1 MAILRTL
8 AASLR
13 RLTDCDCENLVQGHG
28 EIILRGETQEKIA
41 SDLDYLRRLDAGVR
55 EGLARGD
62 DDIETRLTLT
72 DCGKQHDLLQ
82 GLAGQL
88 HRDNLRALHA
98 QLQAEL
104 QTGPITTREGLQAW
118 TPNATYLTRAG
129 EAELR
134 NELRILV
141 EVRRPELARKLKN
154 AVAQGD
160 LKENADY
167 HDAKEQLGFVEG
179 RVQQLEVILRDA
191 VIVEA
196 GGANDEVRVGSTVEI
211 LEDGEDESEEYQIVG
226 SAGSQPQP
234 QQDSRWKA
242 R

>member
-1 MAILRTL
+1 MDPKP
-8 AASLR
+8 S
-13 RLTDCDCENLVQGHG
+13 
-28 EIILRGETQEKIA
+28 
-41 SDLDYLRRLDAGVR
+41 
-55 EGLARGD
+55 
-62 DDIETRLTLT
+62 
-72 DCGKQHDLLQ
+72 
-82 GLAGQL
+82 
-88 HRDNLRALHA
+88 
-98 QLQAEL
+98 
-104 QTGPITTREGLQAW
+104 
-118 TPNATYLTRAG
+118 YLTRAG

-134 NELRILV
+134 NELRLLV

-211 LEDGEDESEEYQIVG
+211 LEDGEDESEVYQIVG
-226 SAGSQPQP
+226 SAEANPRQRKISLESPIGAALLGKPKGKTVKVQTPGGPIKFKIVSVG
-234 QQDSRWKA
+234 
-242 R
+242 

>member
-1 MAILRTL
+1 M
-8 AASLR
+8 
-13 RLTDCDCENLVQGHG
+13 D
-28 EIILRGETQEKIA
+28 
-41 SDLDYLRRLDAGVR
+41 
-55 EGLARGD
+55 
-62 DDIETRLTLT
+62 
-72 DCGKQHDLLQ
+72 
-82 GLAGQL
+82 
-88 HRDNLRALHA
+88 
-98 QLQAEL
+98 
-104 QTGPITTREGLQAW
+104 
-118 TPNATYLTRAG
+118 PNATYLTRAG

-226 SAGSQPQP
+226 SAEANPSLSKISLESPIGAALLGKTKGRKIKVQTPGGVIKFKIVSV
-234 QQDSRWKA
+234 R
-242 R
+242 

>member
-1 MAILRTL
+1 M
-8 AASLR
+8 
-13 RLTDCDCENLVQGHG
+13 D
-28 EIILRGETQEKIA
+28 
-41 SDLDYLRRLDAGVR
+41 
-55 EGLARGD
+55 
-62 DDIETRLTLT
+62 
-72 DCGKQHDLLQ
+72 
-82 GLAGQL
+82 
-88 HRDNLRALHA
+88 
-98 QLQAEL
+98 
-104 QTGPITTREGLQAW
+104 
-118 TPNATYLTRAG
+118 PNATYLTRAG

-226 SAGSQPQP
+226 SAEANPSLSKISLESPIGAALLGKTKGRKIKVQTPGGVTKFKIVSV
-234 QQDSRWKA
+234 R
-242 R
+242 